1 MDFEEAADALYAAP
15 AGDFIAS
22 RNALAKQLKADGDAL
37 GSTRLKA
44 LRKPTVAAWVAN
56 LVARQVPD
64 ELDELLALGDEFREA
79 TADLDGDRLR
89 ELTPRRHQL
98 LDNLSKVAARL
109 AGDEGQKLSGDVAQK
124 LRETLDAALV
134 DPAAGAAVR
143 EGHLSSALRHVG
155 FGVVD
160 ETGEPSNVTLLT
172 PQRHSPRRAAA
183 KTTSK
188 DGGGGGRL
196 TRRGTAEDQ
205 DTAAEQDEAAAARAA
220 ASGEQAAQRERE
232 EREAAER
239 EAAERE
245 AAEREAAVRAEA
257 KRVFEDAVAAA
268 QAAEATVEDLD
279 TQLDDARDALTEAQ
293 ALVHRLGTELDT
305 ARRVARDAQKESR
318 EARKRYNRL

>member
-56 LVARQVPD
+56 LVARRLPD
-64 ELDELLALGDEFREA
+64 EVDELLALGDEFREA

-98 LDNLSKVAARL
+98 LDKLSKEAARL

-143 EGHLSSALRHVG
+143 EGRLSSALRHVG

-160 ETGEPSNVTLLT
+160 ETGEPSNVTPLT
-172 PQRHSPRRAAA
+172 PQPRRSPKTTTAKDTGEGGRRAGRGRSTAEKQDATAEQDIGVEQDTATEQDKAAAA
-183 KTTSK
+183 KE
-188 DGGGGGRL
+188 R
-196 TRRGTAEDQ
+196 AE
-205 DTAAEQDEAAAARAA
+205 AER
-220 ASGEQAAQRERE
+220 RERE
-232 EREAAER
+232 
-239 EAAERE
+239 ERE

-257 KRVFEDAVAAA
+257 KRAFEDAVAAA
-268 QAAEATVEDLD
+268 QAAEAKVEDLD

-293 ALVHRLGTELDT
+293 ALVHRLGTELDA
-305 ARRVARDAQKESR
+305 ARRAARDAQKESR

>member
-239 EAAERE
+239 EAA
-245 AAEREAAVRAEA
+245 VRAEA